1 MQIGLTGIAHVNF
14 EHMTAI
20 SIRYELMALEE
31 FIKVQFVSAETED
44 GLTAAKIKRWEQF
57 VVSESKKVRA
67 NMTGQV
73 LSLAKPRH
81 IELYIQHHQAGLIH
95 LSDTLWLYARKR
107 DVSRLKNRAQFLT
120 NVQQELSGLLDFL
133 KHYFDTYFDCYQHI
147 PRYCIEQNVKS
158 IFGTYLKILEGQP
171 LKDYGILLASLKEYI
186 ASIVSGEQYQLSFH
200 IEAYFEAFF
209 KVAFQEK
216 KGIYLEEELIELL
229 LQFNYNDSRFMDYC
243 RHRMISELGGLEND
257 EEQLS
262 FLAER
267 IKQLKQIPV
276 RKVAAFTPS
285 NPDIIAYCQQWMEEE
300 YQFIQNR
307 MRMQQ
312 VGNDDRA
319 HLIKQGV
326 KMETILPVSQL
337 GILLQ
342 LIHNSG
348 AIRLKNKTAFIDFF
362 AQHMVTKDKEKI
374 SGKNLRNSYYNID
387 SRSVPFIKDLLY
399 AMLKQLR
406 EFE

>member
-1 MQIGLTGIAHVNF
+1 MA
-14 EHMTAI
+14 AI
-20 SIRYELMALEE
+20 SIRYELMGLEE
-31 FIKVQFVSAETED
+31 FIKVQCVSAEAEE
-44 GLTAAKIKRWEQF
+44 GLTGAKIKRLEQF
-57 VVSESKKVRA
+57 VISESRKIRA

-95 LSDTLWLYARKR
+95 LSDTLWGYTRTSNI
-107 DVSRLKNRAQFLT
+107 SRLKSWQQFLT
-120 NVQQELSGLLDFL
+120 NVQQELASLLEFL
-133 KHYFDTYFDCYQHI
+133 KHYFDAYFDSYQ
-147 PRYCIEQNVKS
+147 PMPKYCIEQNVKPV
-158 IFGTYLKILEGQP
+158 IGAYLKILESYP
-171 LKDYGILLASLKEYI
+171 LKDYRLLLASLKEYI
-186 ASIVSGEQYQLSFH
+186 ASLVSEEQHQLSFH
-200 IEAYFEAFF
+200 IVAYFETFF
-209 KVAFQEK
+209 KVAFEEK
-216 KGIYLEEELIELL
+216 KAIYLEEELIELL

-243 RHRMISELGGLEND
+243 RYRMISELGGLEND

-285 NPDIIAYCQQWMEEE
+285 NPDIIAYCRQWMEEE

-312 VGNDDRA
+312 VGNDDGA

-348 AIRLKNKTAFIDFF
+348 AIRLKNKTAFIEFF
-362 AQHMVTKDKEKI
+362 AQHLVTKDKEKI

-387 SRSVPFIKDLLY
+387 SKSVPFIKDLLY